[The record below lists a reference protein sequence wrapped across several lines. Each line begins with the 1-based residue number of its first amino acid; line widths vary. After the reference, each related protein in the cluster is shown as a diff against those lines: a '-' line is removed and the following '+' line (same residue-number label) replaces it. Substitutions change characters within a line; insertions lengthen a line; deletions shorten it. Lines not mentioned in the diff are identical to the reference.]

1 MAKATLTWTANT
13 EADLAGYEVWRG
25 LGSATPTLL
34 VTLGKVTTYTDTT
47 LPDLDQNVTYALK
60 AFDTAGNR
68 SPLSVSVSKV
78 VNAVP
83 PAAPSGLVV
92 VIE

>member
-1 MAKATLTWTANT
+1 MAKAVLTWNANT

-25 LGSATPTLL
+25 LGTAAPTLL

-47 LPDLDQNVTYALK
+47 VPDVDQTVTYALK

-68 SPLSVSVSKV
+68 SPISVPVSKV

-83 PAAPSGLVV
+83 PQAPTGLSV